1 MRADVGREVP
11 GWAAEPRGSARV
23 LGAPVAGGGD
33 GVARRATA
41 AGRVDAELK
50 RTTTE
55 GKEAMDRA
63 PWEARRGAERGRVR
77 GCEGEGEIERREIE
91 REMRG
96 NDLLAAGYGRGEEM
110 GIGQG

>member
-1 MRADVGREVP
+1 MRSLGGRRSR
-11 GWAAEPRGSARV
+11 GARRGSSGRRRQEVATGSREEQRQQ
-23 LGAPVAGGGD
+23 GALL
-33 GVARRATA
+33 RK
-41 AGRVDAELK
+41 LK
-50 RTTTE
+50 RTTME

-63 PWEARRGAERGRVR
+63 PWEARRGAERGRMR